1 MSDIEQLSINLGER
15 RRLVLS
21 VSIEGAKE
29 FTISNPTY
37 KLTGQGETVEDVCE
51 VSGHD
56 LVVYINPSYVG
67 WYMLTVMFDLATGER
82 IVRKVR
88 ILVSE

>member
-21 VSIEGAKE
+21 VSIERTQE

-37 KLTGQGETVEDVCE
+37 KLTGQGETVEGACE
-51 VSGHD
+51 LSGHD
-56 LVVYINPSYVG
+56 LVLYINPNYAG
-67 WYMLTVMFDLATGER
+67 WYILTVSFDLATGER
-82 IVRKVR
+82 IVRKVK